1 MTVENAAPKIIIL
14 NGAPRAGK
22 SSLVRAIQADFAGV
36 WLNFGIDTY
45 MQAIP
50 RHLQPG
56 PGLRPGGERP
66 DLEPPVARFYAGLY
80 ETIAVHARLGFN
92 VVADLGHH
100 DAYSKPLH
108 ILPECARRLEKFDVV
123 FVGVRCE
130 IDTIMAR
137 RNAGEVGREGQYL
150 TGTPEGEIPKPVLAW
165 QREVHRPGIYD
176 LEVDTSKASPEACAK
191 MIEAIMTAGIKRPTA
206 FERLANF

>member
-1 MTVENAAPKIIIL
+1 MTGVAASKIIIL

-22 SSLVRAIQADFAGV
+22 SSIARAIQAKFSGV

-45 MQAIP
+45 MEAVP
-50 RHLQPG
+50 EHLRPG

-66 DLEPPVARFYAGLY
+66 ELEPLVVRFYAGLY
-80 ETIAVHARLGFN
+80 ETISAHARLGFN

-108 ILPECARRLEKFDVV
+108 ILPDCARRLEEFTVL
-123 FVGVRCE
+123 FVGVRCA

-137 RNAGEVGREGQYL
+137 RNAGQAGREGQYL
-150 TGTPEGEIPKPVLAW
+150 TGAAGQDVPEPVLAW

-176 LEVDTSKASPEACAK
+176 LEVDTSTASPEACAK
-191 MIEAIMTAGIKRPTA
+191 MIEATMIAGIKRPTA
-206 FERLANF
+206 FEQLARM